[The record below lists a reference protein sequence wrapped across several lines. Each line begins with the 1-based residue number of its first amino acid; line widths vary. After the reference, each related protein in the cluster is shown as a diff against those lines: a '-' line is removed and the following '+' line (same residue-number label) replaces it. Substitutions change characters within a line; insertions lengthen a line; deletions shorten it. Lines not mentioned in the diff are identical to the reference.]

1 MSSLPPTFLFYFVL
15 LLSAL
20 LFHFVLL
27 LSALLYYFAL
37 LLSALLFYFALLL
50 STPVYYYLVFYLYF
64 CLPPLINLYYAFPD
78 LGTSPFQEGLIVV
91 MDGMGE
97 TYKAMLED
105 LGGVEVS

>member
-1 MSSLPPTFLFYFVL
+1 MSSLLPTFLYCFV
-15 LLSAL
+15 
-20 LFHFVLL
+20 
-27 LSALLYYFAL
+27 L

-50 STPVYYYLVFYLYF
+50 STSVFYFALLLSALLLSTSVFYLYF
-64 CLPPLINLYYAFPD
+64 CLPPLINLYYAFHD
-78 LGTSPFQEGLIVV
+78 LGTSSFQEGLIVV

>member
-1 MSSLPPTFLFYFVL
+1 MYQCKYFALFFSYLYQSPHIYPTLSSLLPTF
-15 LLSAL
+15 
-20 LFHFVLL
+20 
-27 LSALLYYFAL
+27 LYYFAL
-37 LLSALLFYFALLL
+37 LLSAPLFHFALLL
-50 STPVYYYLVFYLYF
+50 STSVFYLYL
-64 CLPPLINLYYAFPD
+64 CLPQFINLYYAFHD